1 MYFISDILHHVWFVC
16 VCVCVCVSPW
26 CKWHVSKKKKKK
38 RSWLRLFYSSVEIV
52 LWVFGSYINCLFD
65 LFFFFFFSQKT
76 PRWWQTL
83 PFPTHSRIDTPHLK
97 RHCSRRVSVTP
108 RRHGAVYVN
117 ICLAQSVYSLS
128 YLKKQ
133 IISGSA
139 PLPSGTCSSFTEIIL
154 SVGRARGSVRIRK
167 RVKKNKKI
175 CASCNI
181 PFECF

>member
-1 MYFISDILHHVWFVC
+1 ME
-16 VCVCVCVSPW
+16 
-26 CKWHVSKKKKKK
+26 KKKKKK
-38 RSWLRLFYSSVEIV
+38 KKNARMAKTFLFFCWDRSLSIWLLHKLP
-52 LWVFGSYINCLFD
+52 LWPS
-65 LFFFFFFSQKT
+65 FFFFFFSQKT